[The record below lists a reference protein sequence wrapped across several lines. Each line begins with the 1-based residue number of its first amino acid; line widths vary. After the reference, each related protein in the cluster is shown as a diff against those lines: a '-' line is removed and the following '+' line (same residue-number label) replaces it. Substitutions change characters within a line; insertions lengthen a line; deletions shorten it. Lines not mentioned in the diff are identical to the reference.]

1 MLTHGPPLEN
11 FEEVLSGFKAGCEAL
26 RARLPEL
33 RPRMH
38 LFGHIHE
45 AHGAHIHT
53 WDPAFNNAPPTI
65 QNSDSSMSSDDRPE
79 STEESSP
86 GEAALEKT
94 VFINAASWPMGRNA
108 FRRDGDRPPFGGP
121 GFQPVVVDLKD

>member
-1 MLTHGPPLEN
+1 
-11 FEEVLSGFKAGCEAL
+11 
-26 RARLPEL
+26 
-33 RPRMH
+33 MH

-53 WDPAFNNAPPTI
+53 WDPAFDNAPPTI
-65 QNSDSSMSSDDRPE
+65 QNSDSSMSIAARPV
-79 STEESSP
+79 STEESRP
-86 GEAALEKT
+86 GEAELEKT

-108 FRRDGDRPPFGGP
+108 FRRDGVRPPFGGP